1 MILCNVKDCINY
13 SCKNRPSRYELEN
26 LCKWSG
32 KDEISYSDLKT
43 DFCGFK
49 LDFLAN
55 DNINEFVSN
64 KIEDE

>member
-1 MILCNVKDCINY
+1 M
-13 SCKNRPSRYELEN
+13 R
-26 LCKWSG
+26 KWSG

-43 DFCGFK
+43 DVCGFK

-64 KIEDE
+64 KIEDK